1 MPLTANPVT
10 ATDTTSEL
18 TPVSPDKGRKQPVK
32 VRGVF
37 ERPKGSGIW
46 WVCYFDKG
54 QKRREK
60 VGRRSDAIALY
71 QKRKAD
77 IRAGVKLPENLRGPQ
92 SEGTPL
98 ADLIDR
104 AIEWYTSHRPKS
116 IPTVKGQ
123 LEAIRGGLGDR
134 DATKLTAGDVDAWLS
149 SHSEWTPATINRY
162 KSALSRTLQLAVLN
176 GELKTNV
183 ARLVTARR
191 EQNERVRWLSED
203 EENRLRTAIE
213 KLCPAQ
219 MAAFTVATHTGMRKS
234 EQFSLTWDEIDFDR
248 KRIFLSQTKNGS
260 DREVPMNKTVL
271 AVLTDL
277 RATQEASK
285 SESLHVFNASNCDRR
300 LKNPRKWFETALD
313 EAKIKDFRWHDL
325 RHTFCSRLVMA
336 GVDLRTVMELAGHK
350 SIAVTTRYAHLAPEH
365 NQEAIERLV
374 GFKGAA

>member
-1 MPLTANPVT
+1 MILTADT
-10 ATDTTSEL
+10 ASATDTTSEL
-18 TPVSPDKGRKQPVK
+18 TPVSQTKGRKQPDK

-37 ERPKGSGIW
+37 ERPKGSGVW

-71 QKRKAD
+71 QRRKAD
-77 IRAGVKLPENLRGPQ
+77 IRAGVKLPENFRRPEA
-92 SEGTPL
+92 EGTAL
-98 ADLIDR
+98 ADLIDD
-104 AIEWYTSHRPKS
+104 AIVWYESHRPKS
-116 IPTVKGQ
+116 MPTVKGQ
-123 LEAIRGGLGDR
+123 LETIKAGLGDKI
-134 DATKLTAGDVDAWLS
+134 AETLTAGDVDAWIT
-149 SHSEWTPATINRY
+149 SHKDWTPATMNRY
-162 KSALSRTLQLAVLN
+162 KSALSRTLQLAVID
-176 GELKTNV
+176 GTLKSNV

-191 EQNERVRWLSED
+191 EQNERVRWLSDD
-203 EENRLRTAIE
+203 EESRLRTAIE

-219 MAAFTVATHTGMRKS
+219 IAAFTVAIHTGMRKS

-260 DREVPMNKTVL
+260 DREVPMNKMVI

-277 RATQEASK
+277 RASRDADDV
-285 SESLHVFNASNCDRR
+285 HVFHANRCGDRQ
-300 LKNPRKWFETALD
+300 LKNPRKWFDAVLT
-313 EAKIKDFRWHDL
+313 EAKIENFHWHDL
-325 RHTFCSRLVMA
+325 RHTFCSRLAMA

-350 SIAVTTRYAHLAPEH
+350 SITVATRYAHLAPEH